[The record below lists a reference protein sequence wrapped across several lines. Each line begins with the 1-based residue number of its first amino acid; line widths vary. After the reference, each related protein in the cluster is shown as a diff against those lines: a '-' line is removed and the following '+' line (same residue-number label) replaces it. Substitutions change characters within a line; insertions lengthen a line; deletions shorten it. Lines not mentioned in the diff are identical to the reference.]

1 MIKKKSINIF
11 LITSIF
17 IYLFISISSIYSAS
31 MYLSPS
37 LGNLPLKQLVWYIV
51 GIAIIYI
58 FSKINNKYLYKYA
71 LLYYSGGILMLIG
84 LLLVAP
90 SINGSKS
97 WFIISGI
104 GSMQPSEF
112 MKIALVLIN
121 AKVISNFLDN
131 KKQVTLY
138 KEFKLLLL
146 IILIF
151 IIPSILTFMQPDTG
165 IVIIYF
171 ISTILMLY
179 ISGIRKRWFIGTI
192 AVLLTTI
199 SIFIYIYYNNQQM
212 FIDIFGSSFFYRIDR
227 LLNWQNGTGMQL
239 NNSLA
244 AIGSSGIT
252 GHGFNNTPVYFPE
265 AGTDFI
271 FTVFSSNFG
280 LIGSIAI
287 LGFLLLF
294 DMYIINIGKSCH
306 KNRDKYVIAGIMGI
320 IIYQQIQNIGM
331 TLGLIPITGIT
342 LPLISYGGSSLLSY
356 LIMIGIIINIDI
368 LNKKKKSYKKL

>member
-1 MIKKKSINIF
+1 MSNTKSINTF
-11 LITSIF
+11 LIISIF
-17 IYLFISISSIYSAS
+17 IYLFISIISIYSAS
-31 MYLSPS
+31 MYLSPT
-37 LGNLPLKQLVWYIV
+37 LGNLPLKQLIWYIV
-51 GIAIIYI
+51 GLIIIYL
-58 FSKINNKYLYKYA
+58 FTKLNNKYLYKYA
-71 LLYYSGGILMLIG
+71 FFLYIIGIIMLIG
-84 LLLVAP
+84 LLLEAP

-104 GSMQPSEF
+104 GSFQPSEF

-121 AKVISNFLDN
+121 AKIISYFLD
-131 KKQVTLY
+131 KKKNINVY
-138 KEFKLLLL
+138 DEIKVLLL
-146 IILIF
+146 ICLAF

-171 ISTILMLY
+171 ISTLFMIY
-179 ISGIRKRWFIGTI
+179 VSGIRQRWFLGSITFILLLIGG
-192 AVLLTTI
+192 
-199 SIFIYIYYNNQQM
+199 FIYIYSFNEQL
-212 FIDIFGSSFFYRIDR
+212 FIDLFGSNFFYRMDR
-227 LLNWQNGTGMQL
+227 LLNWKTGTGMQL

-244 AIGSSGIT
+244 AIGSSGII

-280 LIGSIAI
+280 LLGS
-287 LGFLLLF
+287 LLMVVFLLLF
-294 DMYIINIGKSCH
+294 DLTIINIGKSCR

-331 TLGLIPITGIT
+331 TIGIVPITGIT
-342 LPLISYGGSSLLSY
+342 LPFISYGGSSLLSY

-368 LNKKKKSYKKL
+368 ANKKKKSY